1 MNQHVI
7 TKEHLQQF
15 IGKLERL
22 EADKTNIMEDIKNV
36 CIEAKANGFDVK
48 TIKQVIRIRKMDDN
62 KRQEQEELLELYLG
76 ALGME

>member
-1 MNQHVI
+1 MNSQVV
-7 TKEHLQQF
+7 TKEHLQQV

-22 EADKTNIMEDIKNV
+22 EADKSTIIEDIKNV
-36 CIEAKANGFDVK
+36 CAEAKSNGFDVK
-48 TIKQVIRIRKMDDN
+48 TIKQIMKIRKMDDN

>member
-1 MNQHVI
+1 MNSHIV
-7 TKEHLQQF
+7 TKEHLQQV

-22 EADKTNIMEDIKNV
+22 EADKANIMEDIKNV
-36 CIEAKANGFDVK
+36 CAEAKSNGFDVK
-48 TIKQVIRIRKMDDN
+48 TIKQIMKIRKMDDN

>member
-1 MNQHVI
+1 MNSHAI

-22 EADKTNIMEDIKNV
+22 EADKAAVMEDIKNV
-36 CIEAKANGFDVK
+36 CIEAKSNGFDVK
-48 TIKQVIRIRKMDDN
+48 TIKQVLKIRKMDDN

-76 ALGME
+76 ALEMN

>member
-1 MNQHVI
+1 MNSQVV
-7 TKEHLQQF
+7 TKEHLRQV

-22 EADKTNIMEDIKNV
+22 EADKSTIIEDIKNV
-36 CIEAKANGFDVK
+36 CAEAKSNGFDVK
-48 TIKQVIRIRKMDDN
+48 TIKQIMKIRKMDDN

>member
-1 MNQHVI
+1 MNLQVV
-7 TKEHLQQF
+7 TKEHLQQV

-22 EADKTNIMEDIKNV
+22 EADKSTVMEDIKNV
-36 CIEAKANGFDVK
+36 CAEAKSNGFDVK
-48 TIKQVIRIRKMDDN
+48 TIKQIMRIRKMDDN